1 LDTLKSV
8 EVVTFLSSSTV
19 DAFMESIEGDLEAVK
34 DIKFASI
41 GPVTSETMRKHGLS
55 VDYEAKIYNVDG
67 IIEAI
72 K

>member
-1 LDTLKSV
+1 
-8 EVVTFLSSSTV
+8 
-19 DAFMESIEGDLEAVK
+19 MESIEGDLEAVK